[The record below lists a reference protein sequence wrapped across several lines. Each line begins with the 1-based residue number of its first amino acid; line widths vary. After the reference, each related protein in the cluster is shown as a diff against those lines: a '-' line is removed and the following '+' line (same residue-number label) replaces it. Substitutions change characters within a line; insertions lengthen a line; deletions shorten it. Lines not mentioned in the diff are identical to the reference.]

1 MKFYFEVISSLKN
14 RIKMSM
20 IYLIFEKNP
29 VTVFNGIEN
38 LYDSAYVMF
47 I

>member
-20 IYLIFEKNP
+20 IYLIFEK
-29 VTVFNGIEN
+29 IQE
-38 LYDSAYVMF
+38 LYLMGLKICMIVLM
-47 I
+47 